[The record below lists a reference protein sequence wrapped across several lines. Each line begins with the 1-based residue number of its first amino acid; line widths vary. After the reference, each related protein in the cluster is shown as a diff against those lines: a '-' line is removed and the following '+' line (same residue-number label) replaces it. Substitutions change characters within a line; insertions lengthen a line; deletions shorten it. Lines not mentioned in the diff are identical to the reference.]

1 MFLFP
6 DKNKENF
13 TFPSLSSNDENFFTF
28 YSEYCERL
36 YIKKYL
42 YHFRK
47 YISYTLINKKVFYYK
62 KHDSCSDPGSIFEA
76 GSEQKK
82 EVYMKNQI
90 MLEAEKIKDEMIAWR
105 RELHQIPELGLTLPK
120 TVNFVTKKLDEMG
133 IEYTV
138 YEESSNIVATIGH
151 GDTCYMIRG
160 DMDALP
166 IEEKSCESFA
176 STNGCMHAC
185 GHDMHTAMML
195 GAAKLIK
202 AHESELNGVAKLLFQ
217 SAEEIFAGAK
227 AAIAGGVMENPHV
240 DSALALHVFSQKPL
254 GTLGGHKVP
263 AAGVYGFRIK
273 LTGQGVHGSSPEH
286 GVDPINTAIHI
297 HLGLQE
303 LMSREVSGFDE
314 VALTIGKFHAGSA
327 ANIIPE
333 TAELEGTLRVFDPV
347 LRERM
352 IQRIHTITQ
361 NIAEA
366 YRTKAEIEV
375 LSDVPPLVC
384 DEQENAWSQDVIH
397 EIDDSLIIDDFHAM
411 GSEDF
416 ACISELVPAT
426 FYMVGAGVENP
437 DERLPQH
444 NPKIRFNEDILP
456 IGAAI
461 YTTAVLKKLSR

>member
-1 MFLFP
+1 
-6 DKNKENF
+6 
-13 TFPSLSSNDENFFTF
+13 
-28 YSEYCERL
+28 
-36 YIKKYL
+36 
-42 YHFRK
+42 
-47 YISYTLINKKVFYYK
+47 
-62 KHDSCSDPGSIFEA
+62 
-76 GSEQKK
+76 
-82 EVYMKNQI
+82 MKNQI
-90 MLEAEKIKDEMIAWR
+90 MLEAEQIKEEMTAWR
-105 RELHQIPELGLTLPK
+105 RKLHQIPEIGLKLPK
-120 TVNFVTKKLDEMG
+120 TVQFVKEKLDEMG

-138 YEESSNIVATIGH
+138 YEESSNIVACIGH

-166 IEEKSCESFA
+166 MEKKSGETFS

-202 AHESELNGVAKLLFQ
+202 AHESELKGVAKLLFQ

-227 AAIAGGVMENPHV
+227 AAITSGVMENPHV
-240 DSALALHVFSQKPL
+240 DAAMALHVFSQKPL
-254 GTLGGHKVP
+254 GTLGGHKLP

-303 LMSREVSGFDE
+303 LISREVSGFDE

-347 LRERM
+347 LRQKM

-375 LSDVPPLVC
+375 LSNVPPLVC
-384 DEQENAWSQDVIH
+384 DEAENAWSREVIY
-397 EIDDSLIIDDFHAM
+397 EVNNSLIIDEFHAM

-416 ACISELVPAT
+416 AFYSELVPAT
-426 FYMVGAGVENP
+426 FYIIGAGVEYP
-437 DERLPQH
+437 EERFPQH
-444 NPKIRFNEDILP
+444 NPKIRFNEDVLP
-456 IGAAI
+456 IGAAV
-461 YTTAVLKKLSR
+461 YTTAVLKRLSK